1 MSRTLIFALTLLLI
15 IATAR
20 GFFGAGGARLLYESS
35 RAANFAFALSS
46 TTLQTRPANWLETLF
61 ALPLF
66 FIETVRLLAGN
77 GVLSALLFLGIA
89 ALIFGAVWFGI
100 AAFFS
105 RRAPFLPL
113 LLLIALQLGGA
124 ALLMRRVLAPPVS
137 LSTPYTIFA
146 VARGENLNGEI
157 ARLEKSGVTAAAL
170 AGKEPLSES
179 ELAAL
184 RKSHPR
190 VLLTNGFISQSS
202 DGARFVAVGIAA
214 PSASTR
220 AAWRDL
226 ESVARDIEKRGG
238 AMIVEENDAR
248 EYSRAP
254 QTALVALRDESALK
268 GWNARG
274 GKNAIV
280 AKGAF
285 GATWT
290 ILPRGLRD
298 GQNVTRALRLGKT
311 GALFARDF
319 SAPRGFFSLWQ
330 AKRTAWDLTSR
341 AGKIAIFLGVLAM
354 LCAVWLWS
362 AGGAMRREESLSGP
376 QRAVGYL
383 RKRRLLVRGGGALV
397 LAAALGGSALV
408 AIFALD
414 FLPALA
420 CWLLLNGL
428 FFYGYRLWRYAP

>member
-1 MSRTLIFALTLLLI
+1 ML
-15 IATAR
+15 
-20 GFFGAGGARLLYESS
+20 
-35 RAANFAFALSS
+35 
-46 TTLQTRPANWLETLF
+46 
-61 ALPLF
+61 
-66 FIETVRLLAGN
+66 
-77 GVLSALLFLGIA
+77 
-89 ALIFGAVWFGI
+89 
-100 AAFFS
+100 
-105 RRAPFLPL
+105 
-113 LLLIALQLGGA
+113 ALQLGGA
-124 ALLMRRVLAPPVS
+124 ALLSLRVLAPPVS
-137 LSTPYTIFA
+137 LQTPYTIFA
-146 VARGENLNGEI
+146 VVRGENLNGEI
-157 ARLEKSGVTAAAL
+157 ARLEKSGVTAVAL

-179 ELAAL
+179 ELTTL

-190 VLLTNGFISQSS
+190 VLLANGFISQSS
-202 DGARFVAVGIAA
+202 DGAPFVAVGIAA

-254 QTALVALRDESALK
+254 QTALVALRDENDLK
-268 GWNARG
+268 DWKARG
-274 GKNAIV
+274 GKNAVV
-280 AKGAF
+280 AAGAS
-285 GATWT
+285 GAAWT

-319 SAPRGFFSLWQ
+319 SAPRGIFSLLQ

-341 AGKIAIFLGVLAM
+341 AGKIAIFLGVPAL

-383 RKRRLLVRGGGALV
+383 KKRRLLMRGGGALV

-408 AIFALD
+408 ALFALD